1 MTPADRGSGETE
13 AWRRPRAEEAP
24 LQRYLQTLRERF
36 GLVVGVLAVTIAAA
50 LLYLAVTDKVYEAE
64 AEVLVSPVGNDD
76 PVTQGLPLIR
86 ESNDPTRDV
95 ETAARLVTGRNVAER
110 VRRGLKLS
118 ESATELVES
127 VDAAP
132 VAQSNI
138 VAVTGDGPTPERA
151 RDLTNG
157 FARGVVAERTAELRR
172 QIDQQLPGLRQ
183 RAIAEEGTALAG
195 TQGSARSQ
203 LAQLERLRASG
214 DPTLRLQTSAVAPSD
229 AASPRPVLT
238 IAAGILGGL
247 VIGVG
252 AAFVLQALDPRLRRE
267 EQLREL
273 YSLPILARIPNEKRA
288 STFSRGRRR
297 FGIGPRRKRRRALGP
312 RQLSPITLQAY
323 RTLRGML
330 AAGETGFEEGRSL
343 LVTGASPSEGKTT
356 SAINLASSLAL
367 AGNRVILIE
376 ADFRRPT
383 MAEALGV
390 RPTIGIGKVLL
401 GNAPLR
407 EALVP
412 VPPFGDTLKVLAV
425 DRAHDAL
432 AEVLSL
438 PAATRVL
445 AEARQLADFVVV
457 DSPPLTEVVDAL
469 PLARQVDEVLLV
481 VRMGS
486 SNLSRLQRL
495 GDLLAQN
502 GITPT
507 GFVVVGVGS
516 SEETSYYLS
525 AREQREALAAAD
537 ELEDGA
543 ESRSGGRVRSS
554 A

>member
-1 MTPADRGSGETE
+1 M
-13 AWRRPRAEEAP
+13 
-24 LQRYLQTLRERF
+24 
-36 GLVVGVLAVTIAAA
+36 
-50 LLYLAVTDKVYEAE
+50 YEAE

-110 VRRGLKLS
+110 VRRQLKLS
-118 ESATELVES
+118 ESAANLVES

-138 VAVTGDGPTPERA
+138 VAVTGDGRYARSGPRSDQRVSRAAWWPSERRSCGARSTSSCPACDERA
-151 RDLTNG
+151 
-157 FARGVVAERTAELRR
+157 AAEA
-172 QIDQQLPGLRQ
+172 
-183 RAIAEEGTALAG
+183 GTPVAG
-195 TQGSARSQ
+195 TQGSASSQ
-203 LAQLERLRASG
+203 LEQLERLRASG

-229 AASPRPVLT
+229 AAKPRPVLT
-238 IAAGILGGL
+238 LAAAILGGL
-247 VIGVG
+247 VLGVG

-297 FGIGPRRKRRRALGP
+297 FRIGPRRKRRKALGP
-312 RQLSPITLQAY
+312 RQLSPITLEAY

-330 AAGETGFEEGRSL
+330 AASSSTFEEGRSL

-407 EALVP
+407 EALVS
-412 VPPFGDTLKVLAV
+412 VPPFGDTLRVLAV

-438 PAATRVL
+438 PAATKVL
-445 AEARQLADFVVV
+445 EEARQLADFVVV

-495 GDLLAQN
+495 GELLAQN

-525 AREQREALAAAD
+525 AREQREALAASD
-537 ELEDGA
+537 ELE
-543 ESRSGGRVRSS
+543 ESHAPSSGRVRSS

>member
-1 MTPADRGSGETE
+1 M
-13 AWRRPRAEEAP
+13 
-24 LQRYLQTLRERF
+24 QKYLQTLRERSV
-36 GLVVGVLAVTIAAA
+36 LIAGVLVITISAS
-50 LLYLAVTDKVYEAE
+50 LLYLAVADKVYEAE

-110 VRRGLKLS
+110 VRRQLRSS
-118 ESATELVES
+118 ESAANLAES

-138 VAVTGDGPTPERA
+138 VAVTGDGDTPEQA

-157 FARGVVAERTAELRR
+157 FARGVVAERTQELRR
-172 QIDQQLPGLRQ
+172 QIDQQLPGLRE
-183 RAIAEEGTALAG
+183 RASAEAGTPVAG
-195 TQGSARSQ
+195 TQGSASNQ
-203 LAQLERLRASG
+203 LEQLERLRASG
-214 DPTLRLQTSAVAPSD
+214 DPTLRLQTSAVAPD
-229 AASPRPVLT
+229 AAAAPRPVLT
-238 IAAGILGGL
+238 LAAGILAGL
-247 VIGVG
+247 VLGVG

-267 EQLREL
+267 DQLRDL
-273 YSLPILARIPNEKRA
+273 FSLPILARIPNEKRA

-297 FGIGPRRKRRRALGP
+297 FRIGPRRKRRKALGP
-312 RQLSPITLQAY
+312 RQLSPITLEAY

-330 AAGETGFEEGRSL
+330 AASSTSFEEGRSL

-367 AGNRVILIE
+367 AGNRVILVE

-407 EALVP
+407 DALVS
-412 VPPFGDTLKVLAV
+412 VPPFGDTLRVLAV

-438 PAATRVL
+438 PAATKVL
-445 AEARQLADFVVV
+445 DEARQLADYVVV

-495 GDLLAQN
+495 GELLAQN
-502 GITPT
+502 KITPT

-525 AREQREALAAAD
+525 AREQREAMDAAD
-537 ELEDGA
+537 ELEERH
-543 ESRSGGRVRSS
+543 ESSSRRVRSS

>member
-1 MTPADRGSGETE
+1 M
-13 AWRRPRAEEAP
+13 
-24 LQRYLQTLRERF
+24 QKYLQTLRERF
-36 GLVVGVLAVTIAAA
+36 GLIVGVLVVTVTSA
-50 LLYLAVTDKVYEAE
+50 LLYLAVADKVYEAE

-95 ETAARLVTGRNVAER
+95 ETAARLVTGRNVGER
-110 VRRGLKLS
+110 VRRELRLS
-118 ESATELVES
+118 ESATDLVES

-138 VAVTGDGPTPERA
+138 VAVTGDGSTPERA
-151 RDLTNG
+151 RDLANG

-172 QIDQQLPGLRQ
+172 QIDQQLPGLRE
-183 RAIAEEGTALAG
+183 RAAAEEGTALAG
-195 TQGSARSQ
+195 TQGSARSR
-203 LAQLERLRASG
+203 LEQLERLRASG
-214 DPTLRLQTSAVAPSD
+214 DPTLRLQTSAVAPDD
-229 AASPRPVLT
+229 AAAPRPVLT
-238 IAAGILGGL
+238 LAASILGGL
-247 VIGVG
+247 VLGIG

-273 YSLPILARIPNEKRA
+273 YSLPILARIPSEKRA
-288 STFSRGRRR
+288 STFSLGRRR
-297 FGIGPRRKRRRALGP
+297 FRIGPRRKRRRALGP
-312 RQLSPITLQAY
+312 RELSPITLEAY

-330 AAGETGFEEGRSL
+330 AAAGTGFEDGRSL

-356 SAINLASSLAL
+356 TAINLASSLAL

-407 EALVP
+407 DALVS
-412 VPPFGDTLKVLAV
+412 VAPFGDTLRVLAV

-438 PAATRVL
+438 PAATKVL
-445 AEARQLADFVVV
+445 TEARQLADFVVV

-481 VRMGS
+481 VRMGA

-495 GDLLAQN
+495 GDLLDQN

-525 AREQREALAAAD
+525 AREQREALAAAG
-537 ELEDGA
+537 ELEDSLPSPP
-543 ESRSGGRVRSS
+543 SRRVRSS

>member
-1 MTPADRGSGETE
+1 MSFANCHGH
-13 AWRRPRAEEAP
+13 RRPRAEEAP
-24 LQRYLQTLRERF
+24 LQKYLQTLRERF

-110 VRRGLKLS
+110 VRRRLKLT

-157 FARGVVAERTAELRR
+157 FARGVVSERTTELRR

-183 RAIAEEGTALAG
+183 RALAEEGTALAG
-195 TQGSARSQ
+195 TQGSARTQ
-203 LAQLERLRASG
+203 LAQLERLRATG

-312 RQLSPITLQAY
+312 RQLSPITLEAY

-412 VPPFGDTLKVLAV
+412 VTPFGDTLKVLAV

-486 SNLSRLQRL
+486 SNLTRLQRL

-537 ELEDGA
+537 ELEDDA

>member
-1 MTPADRGSGETE
+1 MTPADRGSGATE

-110 VRRGLKLS
+110 VRRRLNLS

-214 DPTLRLQTSAVAPSD
+214 DPTLRLQTSAVAPSA

-238 IAAGILGGL
+238 LAAGILGGL

-297 FGIGPRRKRRRALGP
+297 FGIGPRRKRRKALGP
-312 RQLSPITLQAY
+312 RQLSPITLEAY

-407 EALVP
+407 EALVS

-438 PAATRVL
+438 PAATKVL

-469 PLARQVDEVLLV
+469 PMARQVDEVLLV

-537 ELEDGA
+537 ELEDDA
-543 ESRSGGRVRSS
+543 EPRSGGRVRSS

>member
-1 MTPADRGSGETE
+1 MTPADRGSGDPE

-24 LQRYLQTLRERF
+24 LQKYLQTLRERF
-36 GLVVGVLAVTIAAA
+36 VLILGVLVITVTAA
-50 LLYLAVTDKVYEAE
+50 LLYLAVADKVYEAE

-95 ETAARLVTGRNVAER
+95 ETAARLVTGRNVGER
-110 VRRGLKLS
+110 VRRQLRLS
-118 ESATELVES
+118 ESAVDLVES

-151 RDLTNG
+151 RDLANG

-172 QIDQQLPGLRQ
+172 QIDQQLPGLRE
-183 RAIAEEGTALAG
+183 RAAAEAGTAVAG
-195 TQGSARSQ
+195 TQGSAGSQ
-203 LAQLERLRASG
+203 LEQLQRLRASG
-214 DPTLRLQTSAVAPSD
+214 DPTLRLQTSAVAPDD

-238 IAAGILGGL
+238 LAAGILGGL
-247 VIGVG
+247 ILGVG
-252 AAFVLQALDPRLRRE
+252 AAFMLQALDPRLRRE

-273 YSLPILARIPNEKRA
+273 FSLPILARIPTEKRA
-288 STFSRGRRR
+288 STYSRGRRR
-297 FGIGPRRKRRRALGP
+297 FRVGPRRKRRRALGP
-312 RQLSPITLQAY
+312 RQLSPITLEAY

-330 AAGETGFEEGRSL
+330 AAGSTGFEEGRSL

-356 SAINLASSLAL
+356 TAINLASSLAL
-367 AGNRVILIE
+367 AGNRVILVE

-407 EALVP
+407 DALVS
-412 VPPFGDTLKVLAV
+412 VPPFGDTLRVLAV

-438 PAATRVL
+438 PAATKVL
-445 AEARQLADFVVV
+445 AEARQIADFVVV

-486 SNLSRLQRL
+486 SNLARLQRL
-495 GDLLAQN
+495 GEVLGQN

-537 ELEDGA
+537 ELEDSSA
-543 ESRSGGRVRSS
+543 SPSGRVRSS